1 MQVLAVDTEQ
11 NRISLTLKKSLVES
25 ELPIV
30 AQFSDASVGLVTH
43 GIVAKLLPKSV
54 LVNYYGGIR
63 ASVPLREAAYV
74 SLPLSSI
81 FCDPKHD
88 L

>member
-1 MQVLAVDTEQ
+1 VLSVDTEQ

-43 GIVAKLLPKSV
+43 GVVAKLLPKSV
-54 LVNYYGGIR
+54 LVKYYGGV
-63 ASVPLREAAYV
+63 SSFVPLREATYV
-74 SLPLSSI
+74 SLSTLRQCSLTLNMAP
-81 FCDPKHD
+81 
-88 L
+88 